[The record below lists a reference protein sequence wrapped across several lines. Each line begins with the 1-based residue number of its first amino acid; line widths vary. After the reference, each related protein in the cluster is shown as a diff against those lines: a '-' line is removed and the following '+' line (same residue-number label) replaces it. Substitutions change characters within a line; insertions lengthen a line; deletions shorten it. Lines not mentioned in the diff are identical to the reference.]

1 MAAAV
6 RLKPEV
12 DATNAFY
19 WEGLRHNRLLIQRCS
34 ACARRRF
41 PPMPS
46 CPYCAATDAVVE
58 QASDGAS
65 LYSWIVVH
73 RPFDPSFADQVPYT
87 LGTVDLDGGGRL
99 VARIVN
105 APTLAAGMELSLHIH
120 QHDDWAEP
128 QFAPAEGW
136 NRQNGGHRRGRT

>member
-12 DATNAFY
+12 NETNSFY
-19 WEGLRHNRLLIQRCS
+19 WEGLRHNRFLIQCCS
-34 ACARRRF
+34 ACDRRRF

-46 CPYCAATDAVVE
+46 CPYCAATDTVVE
-58 QASDGAS
+58 QVSAGAS
-65 LYSWIVVH
+65 LYSWIVV
-73 RPFDPSFADQVPYT
+73 RRAFDPSFADQVPYT

-99 VARIVN
+99 VARIVD
-105 APTLAAGMELSLHIH
+105 APSLAAGMNLSLRIR

-128 QFAPAEGW
+128 QFSPAD
-136 NRQNGGHRRGRT
+136 GRN